1 MLLDLAP
8 GWTMDLDRGPDWLF
22 VRLRQPKHPTTLEV
36 ELAEPVWDAL
46 EQAFSYRLV
55 LELEELQLM
64 RSWTIG
70 ELVKLH
76 KRITAHGGTMRLSGL
91 SDANQSVLRM
101 CRLDGCF
108 PQYRDRHDAVMGH
121 RPGQPR

>member
-22 VRLRQPKHPTTLEV
+22 VRLRPPKHATTLEV
-36 ELAEPVWDAL
+36 ELAEPVWEAL
-46 EQAFSYRLV
+46 EQAFTYRLV
-55 LELEELQLM
+55 LELDELQLM

-76 KRITAHGGTMRLSGL
+76 KRIIAHGGTMRICGL
-91 SDANQSVLRM
+91 SDGNQAVLRM
-101 CRLDGCF
+101 FRLNDCF
-108 PQYRDRHDAVMGH
+108 PQYRDRHDALMGR